1 MQFSEKIT
9 ITDKIVRDFSELSG
23 DKNPIHLD
31 DEYSKNSIF
40 GKRIVHG
47 MLLSSFFS
55 KIIAT
60 NYPGEGSIYLK
71 QDLNFKNPCY
81 INDEV
86 EIVVELDK
94 KENNK
99 YYLKTKIIRD
109 NIEIIDGN
117 AIVLKK

>member
-1 MQFSEKIT
+1 MRVSEKIT
-9 ITDKIVRDFSELSG
+9 ITDKMVRDFSELSG

-31 DEYSKNSIF
+31 DECSKNSIF

-81 INDEV
+81 INDEI

-109 NIEIIDGN
+109 DIEIIEGN

>member
-1 MQFSEKIT
+1 MRVSEKIT
-9 ITDKIVRDFSELSG
+9 ITDKMVIDFSNLSG

-31 DEYSKNSIF
+31 EEYSKNSIF

-47 MLLSSFFS
+47 MLISSFFS
-55 KIIAT
+55 KIIASD
-60 NYPGEGSIYLK
+60 YPGEGSIYLK

-81 INDEV
+81 INDEI

-99 YYLKTKIIRD
+99 YYLKTKVMR
-109 NIEIIDGN
+109 NGTEIIDGN

>member
-1 MQFSEKIT
+1 MRVSEKIT
-9 ITDKIVRDFSELSG
+9 ITDKMVRDFSELSG

-31 DEYSKNSIF
+31 DECSKNSIF

-81 INDEV
+81 INDEI

-109 NIEIIDGN
+109 DIEIIEGD

>member
-1 MQFSEKIT
+1 MRVSEKIT
-9 ITDKIVRDFSELSG
+9 ITDKMVRDFSELVG

-60 NYPGEGSIYLK
+60 TYPGEGSIYLK

-81 INDEV
+81 INDEI

-99 YYLKTKIIRD
+99 YFLKTKIIRD

>member
-1 MQFSEKIT
+1 MRVSEKIT
-9 ITDKIVRDFSELSG
+9 ITDKMVRDFSELSG

-40 GKRIVHG
+40 GKRIAHG

-55 KIIAT
+55 KIIASY
-60 NYPGEGSIYLK
+60 YPGEGSIYLK

-109 NIEIIDGN
+109 DVEIIDGN

>member
-1 MQFSEKIT
+1 MRVSEKIT
-9 ITDKIVRDFSELSG
+9 ITDKMVRDFSELVG

-31 DEYSKNSIF
+31 DEYAKNSIF

-81 INDEV
+81 INDEI

-99 YYLKTKIIRD
+99 YFLKTKIIRD

>member
-1 MQFSEKIT
+1 MRVSEKIT
-9 ITDKIVRDFSELSG
+9 ITDKMVRDFSELVG

-31 DEYSKNSIF
+31 DEYAKNSIF

-60 NYPGEGSIYLK
+60 TYPGEGSIYLK

-81 INDEV
+81 INDEI

-99 YYLKTKIIRD
+99 YFLKTKIIRD

>member
-9 ITDKIVRDFSELSG
+9 ITDKMVRDYSELSG
-23 DKNPIHLD
+23 DENPIHLD

>member
-1 MQFSEKIT
+1 MRFSEKIT
-9 ITDKIVRDFSELSG
+9 ITDKMVRDFSELSG

>member
-1 MQFSEKIT
+1 MRVSEKIT
-9 ITDKIVRDFSELSG
+9 ITDKMVRDFSELVG

-81 INDEV
+81 INDEI

-99 YYLKTKIIRD
+99 YFLKTKIIRD

>member
-1 MQFSEKIT
+1 MRVSEKIT
-9 ITDKIVRDFSELSG
+9 ITDKMVRDFSELVG

-31 DEYSKNSIF
+31 DEYAKNSIF

-81 INDEV
+81 INDEI